1 MTSTI
6 TSLPGWLS
14 AVDELPRAAVDLPYW
29 VENYLTYAFSP
40 SNSVGIYLHFRH
52 APAQPGKPDLWDE
65 LLQISL
71 PGDRYLTSRSFGP
84 GHLVRDPDQPG
95 VGRFGVCGL
104 TYQCHEPFARW
115 TKRFVGGARL
125 LSGAELRAGP
135 VADGPHVPVELE
147 LNIAGLG
154 SPFDYGTSSLE
165 QAWGKAHYEQH
176 HRISG
181 HLLVDGERFE
191 LDGTGLRDHSWGPR
205 EFAWMGRTTWIHASF
220 PDAGRAFALCYV
232 AASPPHVPEKL
243 LWTVVHDG
251 LEDRSDV
258 YPVQALGVPE
268 ATKLVHVDED
278 AEFTIVMPDGR
289 PTTVSTRLVAPLRMY
304 LMRGSEIGHGSP
316 HPGGPHP
323 HATHHYCPTFVT
335 VEWDGMRGYGYHERS
350 VELI

>member
-6 TSLPGWLS
+6 SSKLPTWMS
-14 AVDELPRAAVDLPYW
+14 AADELPHAPADLPYW

-40 SNSVGIYLHFRH
+40 ANSVGVYLHFRH
-52 APAQPGKPDLWDE
+52 KPGSPDLWDE
-65 LLQISL
+65 LLQIAL
-71 PGDRYLTSRSFGP
+71 PGDRYLTSRQFGP
-84 GHLVRDPDQPG
+84 GHLTTDPERPG

-104 TYQCHEPFARW
+104 TYECHEPFRSW

-125 LSGAELRAGP
+125 LTGDQLRTGP
-135 VADGPHVPVELE
+135 VPDGPHVPVELE
-147 LNIAGLG
+147 LSIAGWG
-154 SPFDYGTSSLE
+154 APFDYGTSSLE
-165 QAWGKAHYEQH
+165 QAWAKAHYEQH
-176 HRISG
+176 HQVTG

-220 PDAGRAFALCYV
+220 PDSGRAFALCYV
-232 AASPPHVPEKL
+232 AARPPHVPETL

-251 LEDRSDV
+251 EGWQS
-258 YPVQALGVPE
+258 VQAFDVPE

-278 AEFTIVMPDGR
+278 AEFRLEMPDGR
-289 PTTVSTRLVAPLRMY
+289 MTTVRTQLIAPLRMY

-335 VEWDGMRGYGYHERS
+335 VDWDGERGFGYHERS